1 MKKPNQV
8 EQEINDIRLK
18 IYEETKSMSP
28 SELTAYIKQQLAPI
42 RSKHSLQYVQGAAD
56 RLTQ

>member
-42 RSKHSLQYVQGAAD
+42 RSKHNLQYVNGTTD
-56 RLTQ
+56 RIKQ